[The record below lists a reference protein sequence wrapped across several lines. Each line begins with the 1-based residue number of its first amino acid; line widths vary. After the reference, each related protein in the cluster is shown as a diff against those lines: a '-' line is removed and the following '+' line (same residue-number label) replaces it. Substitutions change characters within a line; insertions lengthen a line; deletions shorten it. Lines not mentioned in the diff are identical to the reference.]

1 MARVSDFLSSRLGGK
16 RDIVVTISVWCM
28 CMRPCVRI
36 CPD

>member
-1 MARVSDFLSSRLGGK
+1 MARVSDFLSSLLGGK
-16 RDIVVTISVWCM
+16 RDIVVTILVRCM